1 VSDLPESAREAVYIA
16 RCPEHGLHGE
26 RSECFVCGG
35 PVERVLMAPVSPA
48 VEEPGEALRY
58 SPRHVPT
65 LMIHDG
71 EHSGEWVR
79 ASNYDAVYEGRRD
92 AHEESRDLSRRLV
105 EAVEEATRLR
115 AETLRQGQRITER
128 DALLVASEENAGRL
142 RAANDEAR
150 AHLTRL
156 ESDLSSLYWHAE
168 GEGPQEPPEH
178 LTDAIEDIRAAL
190 AGSPSQETK

>member
-115 AETLRQGQRITER
+115 AETLRQGQRITEL
-128 DALLVASEENAGRL
+128 DALLVAAEELIERYRELLGKVPPHIVEL
-142 RAANDEAR
+142 RDV
-150 AHLTRL
+150 
-156 ESDLSSLYWHAE
+156 
-168 GEGPQEPPEH
+168 
-178 LTDAIEDIRAAL
+178 

>member
-1 VSDLPESAREAVYIA
+1 MDG
-16 RCPEHGLHGE
+16 HGWPMPDQ
-26 RSECFVCGG
+26 RQD
-35 PVERVLMAPVSPA
+35 PPVSPA

-115 AETLRQGQRITER
+115 AETLRQGQRITAQ
-128 DALLVASEENAGRL
+128 DALLIASEKEVERLKAKIGEADELLGPWGGTPAGTVGAVHNLIAENEQL
-142 RAANDEAR
+142 
-150 AHLTRL
+150 
-156 ESDLSSLYWHAE
+156 
-168 GEGPQEPPEH
+168 
-178 LTDAIEDIRAAL
+178 RAAL